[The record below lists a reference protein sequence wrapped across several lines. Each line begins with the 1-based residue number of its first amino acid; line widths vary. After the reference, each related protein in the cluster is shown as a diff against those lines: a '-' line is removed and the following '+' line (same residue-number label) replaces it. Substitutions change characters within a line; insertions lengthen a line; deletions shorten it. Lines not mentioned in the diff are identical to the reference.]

1 MVDPEGA
8 VLKKD
13 LAGADPQGIDSKS
26 VAEKKSPGQT
36 IDTHHEGRCNPL
48 WKITEIMQDD
58 QEGKKGQR
66 DAARTQTSVAS
77 ERMCLKASTRSDI
90 QSCKGYD
97 QHQKD
102 DDPHGRRTRIK

>member
-58 QEGKKGQR
+58 QQGKKGQR
-66 DAARTQTSVAS
+66 YEAGIQDR
-77 ERMCLKASTRSDI
+77 KSTRLNSSHVAKSYAVFCLTK
-90 QSCKGYD
+90 QTTNAW
-97 QHQKD
+97 
-102 DDPHGRRTRIK
+102 RTLPPT